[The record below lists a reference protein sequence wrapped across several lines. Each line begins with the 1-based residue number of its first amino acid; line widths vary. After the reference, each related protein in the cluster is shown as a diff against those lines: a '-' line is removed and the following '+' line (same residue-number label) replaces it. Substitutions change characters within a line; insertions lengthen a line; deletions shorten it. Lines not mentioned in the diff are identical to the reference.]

1 MVIAPDDRKVDWVR
15 SAIQC
20 VASADENSIVVG
32 EAAGWG
38 AGPLRSKPDPG
49 KFLPVY
55 GLHNHDEPEVCFA
68 LQGSATITV
77 GERVYSMTPPRMA
90 LLSPRVMHAEGFA
103 RRQQPYVV
111 MWLHYCTNNSF
122 IALVSEYRPAG
133 GWRVAARYAL
143 RSRAVRSLLGK
154 LSSGT
159 PAGPEAFEPIRA
171 DLFAIL
177 TEMNRRNV
185 YNGDGKNGRSERPAY
200 EDVLERVRE
209 YLDRNYATPIDVHTV
224 AALTRF
230 TPNYLNSLFSR
241 WAGQGIHEYLISL
254 RMRRAMEL
262 CRGGELLVK
271 EVAQQLGYSDP
282 LYFSRAFRR
291 YHGCWPTDAG
301 ARALQNP
308 ST

>member
-1 MVIAPDDRKVDWVR
+1 
-15 SAIQC
+15 
-20 VASADENSIVVG
+20 
-32 EAAGWG
+32 
-38 AGPLRSKPDPG
+38 
-49 KFLPVY
+49 
-55 GLHNHDEPEVCFA
+55 
-68 LQGSATITV
+68 
-77 GERVYSMTPPRMA
+77 
-90 LLSPRVMHAEGFA
+90 
-103 RRQQPYVV
+103 
-111 MWLHYCTNNSF
+111 MWLHYCADNSF
-122 IALVSEYRPAG
+122 IALVSEYVPTS
-133 GWRVAARYAL
+133 GWRVAGRYAL

-154 LSSGT
+154 MSVGSLAD
-159 PAGPEAFEPIRA
+159 PAAFEPIRA

-185 YNGDGKNGRSERPAY
+185 YKPEGKGAGAGERSSY

-209 YLDRNYATPIDVHTV
+209 YLERNYTTPIDVHTV

-301 ARALQNP
+301 ARSLQNP
-308 ST
+308 SA